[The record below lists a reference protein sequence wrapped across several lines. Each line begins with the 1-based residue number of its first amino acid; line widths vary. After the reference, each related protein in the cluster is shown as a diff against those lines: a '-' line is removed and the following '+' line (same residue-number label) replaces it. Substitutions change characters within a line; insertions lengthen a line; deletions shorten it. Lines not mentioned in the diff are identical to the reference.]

1 MMNFRKQVFAP
12 LCLSIRRSWK
22 RIEQQ
27 NAATQKGSVVC
38 LFRIFYFSCSIFP
51 LSTLDIYIFL
61 CCVCGVYSVLY
72 QHRLL
77 SCVTPVFGCCFTIH
91 GNCIFR
97 LLIRRPT
104 TTTRPLHN
112 TFGYTCYFLYPAK
125 KGTLE
130 KRWFASQQNWI
141 FRFEYLDTRLVG
153 TYNNEWYSVEGNV
166 QENMHRH
173 IFRIIRDCLSSCH
186 TNKM

>member
-1 MMNFRKQVFAP
+1 MSVDKKIVKKNRVTKCSNSERK
-12 LCLSIRRSWK
+12 
-22 RIEQQ
+22 
-27 NAATQKGSVVC
+27 C
-38 LFRIFYFSCSIFP
+38 LFRIFCFSCSPFFLFP
-51 LSTLDIYIFL
+51 HSIYIYFFVL
-61 CCVCGVYSVLY
+61 CVCGVYSVLY

-130 KRWFASQQNWI
+130 KRWLKNASQQNWI
-141 FRFEYLDTRLVG
+141 FRYEYLDTRLVG
-153 TYNNEWYSVEGNV
+153 TYNNEW
-166 QENMHRH
+166 
-173 IFRIIRDCLSSCH
+173 DCGRKRPRKH
-186 TNKM
+186 A